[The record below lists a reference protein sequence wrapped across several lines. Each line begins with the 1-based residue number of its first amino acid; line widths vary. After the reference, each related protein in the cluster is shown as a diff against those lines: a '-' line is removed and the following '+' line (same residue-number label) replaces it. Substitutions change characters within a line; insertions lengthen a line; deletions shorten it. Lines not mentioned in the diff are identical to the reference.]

1 MITIAL
7 AGKPNSGKSTFFKAA
22 TLADVEIASYPFT
35 TISPNVGVAYARV
48 KCPCKEREV
57 LEAVGGGGDGSG
69 DGGDSGDGRDGRD
82 GRDGGDGGDNGG
94 GGGGGGGCGNC
105 VDGVRFV
112 PVGLLDVAGLVRGAH
127 EGKGLGN
134 EFLDELRQAEAIIQ
148 VVDASGG
155 TDADGNVVE
164 RGTHDPYE
172 DVLFFRE
179 ELTEWVK
186 GILSRNKRKLERKS
200 ELETGAGAG
209 GGAKTARLLAEQLA
223 GVGVTEEQV
232 KIAILKSLVAGKPN
246 LKSWDGDDL
255 KDLAAQLVKQSKK
268 MVLAANKADAAP
280 EAEENIKKL
289 KELCEIEGEGE
300 VVPCSA
306 EAELALRTAAKNGF
320 VKYLPGDTDFE
331 ISPSASAEITEKQ
344 RRGLEKIRKLI
355 QNFGGTDG
363 GTDGSGTDGT
373 GTGTGT
379 GVQAI
384 INRVVFDLL
393 DYVVA
398 YPVEDE
404 HNFSDGSGRVLPDAF
419 LLKKGS
425 TARDLAYAIHS
436 DIGRGFLYAIDAR
449 TKRRLGE
456 KYTLRSGDILKVVY
470 AR

>member
-1 MITIAL
+1 M
-7 AGKPNSGKSTFFKAA
+7 
-22 TLADVEIASYPFT
+22 
-35 TISPNVGVAYARV
+35 
-48 KCPCKEREV
+48 
-57 LEAVGGGGDGSG
+57 
-69 DGGDSGDGRDGRD
+69 
-82 GRDGGDGGDNGG
+82 
-94 GGGGGGGCGNC
+94 
-105 VDGVRFV
+105 

-232 KIAILKSLVAGKPN
+232 KTAILKSLVAGKPN

-331 ISPSASAEITEKQ
+331 ISPSASGEITEKQ

-363 GTDGSGTDGT
+363 SGTDGTGT

-419 LLKKGS
+419 LLKNGS

-456 KYTLRSGDILKVVY
+456 KYALRSGDILKVVY